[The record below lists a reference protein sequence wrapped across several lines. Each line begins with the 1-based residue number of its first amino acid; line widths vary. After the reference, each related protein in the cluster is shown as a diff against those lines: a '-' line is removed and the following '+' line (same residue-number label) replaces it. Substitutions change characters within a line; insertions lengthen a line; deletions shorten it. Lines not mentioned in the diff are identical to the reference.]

1 MKKYRGI
8 FPALVTPYDEKG
20 KVDADRMQRLVEK
33 NLRQGVAGFYV
44 GGSTAESY
52 LLSMDERKY
61 ALEAVMEVVQGTE
74 ASVIANVGVFAT
86 EHGLAL
92 ADHARRAGV
101 SAISSVPPFYFPFCM
116 EEYIHYYNTLA
127 ERAQMPVIL
136 YNIPA
141 MSGVT
146 FKKADIQRLFEN
158 ENIIGMKHTSY
169 DLFQLQQLIREYP
182 EKNIFIGHDEIL
194 LCAFS
199 VGAEAAIGSTFNFM
213 AEKFVRLAKLMNEG
227 KQQEA
232 LKLQDQANR
241 VIQVLCEVG
250 VFKGVKAALKFQ
262 GYDCGLCR
270 EPFLPLSE
278 REERRLYETLLENDC
293 L

>member
-1 MKKYRGI
+1 M
-8 FPALVTPYDEKG
+8 
-20 KVDADRMQRLVEK
+20 
-33 NLRQGVAGFYV
+33 
-44 GGSTAESY
+44 
-52 LLSMDERKY
+52 
-61 ALEAVMEVVQGTE
+61 EAVQGTE

-146 FKKADIQRLFEN
+146 FKKEDIQRLFEN

-169 DLFQLQQLIREYP
+169 DLFQLQ
-182 EKNIFIGHDEIL
+182 
-194 LCAFS
+194 
-199 VGAEAAIGSTFNFM
+199 
-213 AEKFVRLAKLMNEG
+213 
-227 KQQEA
+227 
-232 LKLQDQANR
+232 
-241 VIQVLCEVG
+241 
-250 VFKGVKAALKFQ
+250 
-262 GYDCGLCR
+262 
-270 EPFLPLSE
+270 
-278 REERRLYETLLENDC
+278 
-293 L
+293 